1 MEGTQPVSVLD
12 LKGLPPRLRHLKRS
26 LGMAAQSAFGA
37 HAVKNYALSITFV
50 GDREIARLNRSAL
63 GRKGPTDVIAFDL
76 SEEGL
81 PYGVVGDVY
90 ISLDRAR
97 AASKALKI
105 SESEEVTRLA
115 VHGMLHVLGHRD
127 DSGPRRR
134 RMELVQE
141 RMVKRLLGKPPRR
154 AGRE

>member
-1 MEGTQPVSVLD
+1 MEVTQPVSTLD
-12 LKGLPPRLRHLKRS
+12 LKGLPPRLRQLKRR
-26 LGMAAQSAFGA
+26 LGMAAKLAFGA
-37 HAVKNYALSITFV
+37 HAVTNYALSITFV
-50 GDREIARLNRSAL
+50 GDREIASLNRRAL

-105 SESEEVTRLA
+105 SESESQLRKTKF
-115 VHGMLHVLGHRD
+115 
-127 DSGPRRR
+127 GPARRV
-134 RMELVQE
+134 MSFKLPIGVET
-141 RMVKRLLGKPPRR
+141 M
-154 AGRE
+154 